1 MDEHNRRMLVD
12 YSPMPVSRQ
21 TSTHPGCSGFQNFHI
36 GAWSQIEGS
45 LRLLHLFR
53 QWMPFTVL
61 PDEAPG
67 EEMRVT
73 RRSAA
78 TFMCASMLAWP
89 AMAQMSGTDSSADAR
104 ARAAIDGWYRLVLEL
119 VRHTPTYSPPVA
131 SRAFGYLGVTAWEA
145 TVAAS
150 PDLRT
155 LAGQLKG
162 LTPLPT
168 TAGVLPDHGVIV
180 NAALSTVVPV
190 LFANT
195 GPTGQRAMASMADRL
210 AARVAEG
217 VASETVGASQ
227 MQGRAIAAHILNWAA
242 TDGGAEVVNM
252 GFPAAWPAP
261 ARPSDWVPTSLAR
274 QQQTPLLP
282 DWGKNRPLAMPT
294 GDACPLPA
302 PPTYTTNPDSD
313 FHAEALAVYR
323 ATANL
328 TPDQS
333 AIARFWSDDPM
344 LSPTPPGHWITI
356 ARIVLDD
363 QDADAITRADT
374 LARVGIGLTDAL
386 IACWHA
392 KFAHNLLRPVTYIRA
407 QIDPA
412 FTPIL
417 ITPPFPEYPS
427 GHSTLSGASAEV
439 LTALFGHDVTFVD
452 TTHQDDGLAAR
463 TFTSFQEAAAE
474 AGISRLY
481 GGIHFPAAINRG
493 LDQGRCVAG
502 WTNALVTRQ

>member
-1 MDEHNRRMLVD
+1 MFHWDLLPQISVLV
-12 YSPMPVSRQ
+12 
-21 TSTHPGCSGFQNFHI
+21 
-36 GAWSQIEGS
+36 
-45 LRLLHLFR
+45 RLLDALY
-53 QWMPFTVL
+53 PFSGRNV
-61 PDEAPG
+61 G
-67 EEMRVT
+67 EKMRVT

-78 TFMCASMLAWP
+78 TLVCASMFAWP
-89 AMAQMSGTDSSADAR
+89 AMAQMSDTDASADAR

-145 TVAAS
+145 TVAAH
-150 PDLRT
+150 PGLRT
-155 LAGQLKG
+155 LAGQLND
-162 LTPLPT
+162 LTPLPN
-168 TAGVLPDHGVIV
+168 TAGTPPDHGVIV
-180 NAALSTVVPV
+180 NAALAAVVPV

-195 GPTGQRAMASMADRL
+195 GPTGQRAMAAMADRL

-217 VASETVGASQ
+217 VAPETAAASVR
-227 MQGRAIAAHILNWAA
+227 QGRAIAHHILGWAA
-242 TDGGAEVVNM
+242 TDGGVEVINM
-252 GFPAAWPAP
+252 GFPDSWPAP
-261 ARPSDWVPTSLAR
+261 DAPSDWVPTSLVR

-282 DWGKNRPLAMPT
+282 GWGKNRPLAMPA
-294 GDACPLPA
+294 GDACPLP
-302 PPTYTTNPDSD
+302 PPPAYATEPDSA
-313 FHAEALAVYR
+313 FFAEAMAVHT

-328 TPDQS
+328 TPDQR

-344 LSPTPPGHWITI
+344 LSPTPPGHWIAI

-363 QDADAITRADT
+363 QDADAVMRADT
-374 LARVGIGLTDAL
+374 LARIGIGLADAL

-392 KFAHNLLRPVTYIRA
+392 KFEFDLLRPVTYIRA
-407 QIDPA
+407 QIDPS

-439 LTALFGHDVTFVD
+439 LTAMFGPDLAFVD
-452 TTHQDDGLAAR
+452 TTHEDDGLPAR
-463 TFTSFQEAAAE
+463 RFASFWAAAEE

-481 GGIHFPAAINRG
+481 GGIHFPAAISRG

-502 WTNALVTRQ
+502 WTNALVTRP